1 MRFVLTLSKLVFLQ
15 LRFLRSEDVLLQ
27 LPAAEAI
34 NYFQCPL
41 LTFHFVVS
49 ARPPELLDF
58 LAQQSFQVLHGIF
71 FLSFFVVHVQLSLLL
86 HLKMQAN
93 RQSSTSS
100 CHSESEAFQVIGFH
114 FSFSE

>member
-15 LRFLRSEDVLLQ
+15 LQFLRFEDVLFQ

-34 NYFQCPL
+34 NYFRCPL
-41 LTFHFVVS
+41 LTFHFVVFT
-49 ARPPELLDF
+49 RPLELLDF

-71 FLSFFVVHVQLSLLL
+71 FLFVFVVHVQLSLLL

-93 RQSSTSS
+93 RQSSTSF
-100 CHSESEAFQVIGFH
+100 CHSESKAFQVVGLH